1 MMRLISPC
9 LRKVLWSFARK
20 VHDVE
25 MVVDSPRLMRSEFAP
40 ITIKYNQSWS
50 SKIIVFVTISS
61 LYTGGRKTLPTKP
74 EFVLSGK
81 FSGSCTER
89 ECPGWRVSFGAFLVV
104 SCLLFLLSSSAGI
117 LGNGLVAYCIE
128 QGWWGVWSCKGFIS
142 LAQTA
147 FLVLT
152 ADLKKD

>member
-1 MMRLISPC
+1 MRLISPC
-9 LRKVLWSFARK
+9 LRKVLQSFARK

-25 MVVDSPRLMRSEFAP
+25 MIVGSPRLMRSGFAP

-61 LYTGGRKTLPTKP
+61 LYTGGRKTLSTKL
-74 EFVLSGK
+74 EFVLFGK

-89 ECPGWRVSFGAFLVV
+89 ECPGWRLSFGAFLVV
-104 SCLLFLLSSSAGI
+104 SCLLSSSAGI
-117 LGNGLVAYCIE
+117 LVNCLVAYCIE